1 MDAVEYLRAFYRMCD
16 SNKYCSSCEAIGIC
30 QNDCEKAEQMVEI
43 VEKWAKEHLKKE
55 HLKKTRM
62 DKFLEVFPNADV
74 HDGFCDICPK
84 YVEPSYKV
92 NCNETQSCTD
102 CEREYWTEE
111 IE

>member
-1 MDAVEYLRAFYRMCD
+1 MDAVEYLRAFYKMCD
-16 SNKYCSSCEAIGIC
+16 SNKYCSSCEAIGVC

-43 VEKWAKEHLKKE
+43 VEKWAKDHPV
-55 HLKKTRM
+55 KTRM
-62 DKFLEVFPNADV
+62 AKLLEVFPNADV
-74 HDGFCDICPK
+74 HDWFCDIYICPK

-102 CEREYWTEE
+102 CAREYWAEE